1 MILAALFVTPAWVP
15 FLNPITLPPGG
26 RLWMF
31 LPLAL
36 CVALV
41 YRATRAR
48 TVRELPRPTIINF
61 IQIVVG
67 MILIAVGFYVL
78 HAIVLWL
85 S

>member
-1 MILAALFVTPAWVP
+1 MLANVLFVH
-15 FLNPITLPPGG
+15 PIRLPPGG

-36 CVALV
+36 CIAMV

-48 TVRELPRPTIINF
+48 NVRELPRPTIVNF
-61 IQIVVG
+61 IQIVIG
-67 MILIAVGFYVL
+67 MIVIAIAFYVF
-78 HAIVLWL
+78 HAIVLWW